1 MNFLPLLIMVSLLS
15 IPFLAIYLMLKLWIK
30 HREKISDAIRENAEL
45 KKEIE
50 ALKSQ
55 KSEA

>member
-1 MNFLPLLIMVSLLS
+1 MFLFFGLGVSKTYIVLAGGFIIIFGALLN
-15 IPFLAIYLMLKLWIK
+15 
-30 HREKISDAIRENAEL
+30 ISDAIRENAEL

-55 KSEA
+55 KNEAV

>member
-1 MNFLPLLIMVSLLS
+1 MDFSSLTMPILTA
-15 IPFLAIYLMLKLWIK
+15 AIGIFFISEIWIK
-30 HREKISDAIRENAEL
+30 HREKMSDALRENEKL

-55 KSEA
+55 KKEA

>member
-1 MNFLPLLIMVSLLS
+1 MNFLPLLIMISLLS
-15 IPFLAIYLMLKLWIK
+15 IPFLGIYLTIKLWIK

-55 KSEA
+55 KNEA

>member
-1 MNFLPLLIMVSLLS
+1 MDFSSLTMPILTAMIGVFFIS
-15 IPFLAIYLMLKLWIK
+15 ELWIK
-30 HREKISDAIRENAEL
+30 HKEKISNALRENIEL

-55 KSEA
+55 KNEA

>member
-1 MNFLPLLIMVSLLS
+1 MEFIPLIIIVLLISV
-15 IPFLAIYLMLKLWIK
+15 PFIAIYNMLELWIK
-30 HREKISDAIRENAEL
+30 HREKMSDAIRENAEL

-55 KSEA
+55 KNET